1 MRYKKSK
8 ELFVKGNKHMVG
20 AVNSPVRAFNSVGGN
35 PIFIEKGKDAYLTDV
50 DGNEYV
56 DYVLS
61 YGPMLLGH
69 ANEKVK
75 NDVKVAL
82 ENSFSFGAST
92 EKEIEL
98 ANLICSAFPNM
109 DKVRM
114 VNSGTEAVMSAIRL
128 ARAYTGKNQI
138 IKFAGCYHGHA
149 DMLLVAAGSGLVTG
163 SLPGSKGVPKDTV
176 ANTLIANYNDI
187 ESVKAQITTHHDIAA
202 IILEPVAGNMGC
214 VLPQNGFLKKLKQ
227 LATENGILLVID
239 EVMTGFR
246 DSFGGAQKAF
256 GVEADITCLGKV
268 IGGGFPV
275 GAYGAREEIMQ
286 MVAPL
291 GEMYQAG
298 TLSGNPI
305 AMTAGISMLKQLQ
318 NDEVYTKTSTY
329 INKLAN
335 FMRESAQ
342 KHGLPLVVN
351 TFGSMITPFFTNKP
365 VTNFEEAKA
374 ANREMF
380 NKFFWSLMDSGIYIA
395 PSPFEAWFVSSKHGE
410 KEFELT
416 CKAIDK
422 AFKQLRI
429 E

>member
-1 MRYKKSK
+1 MERYKKSK
-8 ELFVKGNKHMVG
+8 ELFEKGCKHMVG

-50 DGNEYV
+50 DGNTYV

-61 YGPMLLGH
+61 YGPMILGH
-69 ANEKVK
+69 ANEDVIGDVK
-75 NDVKVAL
+75 NAL

-92 EKEIEL
+92 EKEIEIAEL
-98 ANLICSAFPNM
+98 LCSAFPNM

-163 SLPGSKGVPKDTV
+163 SLPGSKGVPQANID
-176 ANTLIANYNDI
+176 NTLIANFNDI
-187 ESVKAQITTHHDIAA
+187 ESVKTQINSNTDIAA
-202 IILEPVAGNMGC
+202 IIIEPVAGNMGC
-214 VLPQNGFLKKLKQ
+214 VLPKDNFLKELKQ
-227 LATENGILLVID
+227 LASDNGILLVID

-256 GVEADITCLGKV
+256 DVEADIICLGKV

-286 MVAPL
+286 TVAPL
-291 GEMYQAG
+291 GGMYQAG

-305 AMTAGISMLKQLQ
+305 AMSAGLTTLKQLK
-318 NDEVYTKTSTY
+318 NGNVYSKTSAY
-329 INKLAN
+329 IEKLAD
-335 FMRESAQ
+335 FMRSSAK
-342 KHGLPLVVN
+342 KHGLPLTVN
-351 TFGSMITPFFTNKP
+351 TFGSMITPFFTDKP

-374 ANREMF
+374 ANADMF
-380 NKFFWSLMDSGIYIA
+380 TKFFWSLMDSGIYIA
-395 PSPFEAWFVSSKHGE
+395 PSPFEAWFVSAAHGD
-410 KEFELT
+410 KEMELT
-416 CKAIDK
+416 CNAIDK
-422 AFKQLRI
+422 AFGELV
-429 E
+429 

>member
-1 MRYKKSK
+1 MKFQKSK
-8 ELFVKGNKHMVG
+8 ALFEKGSQHMVG

-35 PIFIEKGKDAYLTDV
+35 PIFIEKGNGAYLTDV

-61 YGPMLLGH
+61 YGPMFLGH
-69 ANEKVK
+69 ANEQVK
-75 NDVKVAL
+75 NDVKLAL

-98 ANLICSAFPNM
+98 ADLICSAFPNM

-149 DMLLVAAGSGLVTG
+149 DMLLVAAGSGVVTG
-163 SLPGSKGVPKDTV
+163 SLPGSKGVPNQSIE
-176 ANTLIANYNDI
+176 NTLIANYNDI
-187 ESVKAQITTHHDIAA
+187 QSVKNQIDTHHDIAA
-202 IILEPVAGNMGC
+202 IIVEPVAGNMGC
-214 VLPQNGFLKKLKQ
+214 VLPQNDFLKDLKKV
-227 LATENGILLVID
+227 AAEHNILLIID

-246 DSFGGAQKAF
+246 DSFGGAQRAF
-256 GVEADITCLGKV
+256 DVEADIVCLGKV

-291 GEMYQAG
+291 GGMYQAG

-305 AMTAGISMLKQLQ
+305 AMTAGISMLKQLK
-318 NDEVYTKTSTY
+318 DDSVYSKTHAY
-329 INKLAN
+329 ILKLAD
-335 FMRESAQ
+335 FMRDTA
-342 KHGLPLVVN
+342 KKYNIPLTVN
-351 TFGSMITPFFTNKP
+351 TFGSMITPFFTAQP

-374 ANREMF
+374 ANGEMF
-380 NKFFWSLMDSGIYIA
+380 TKFFWSLIDSGVYIA
-395 PSPFEAWFVSSKHGE
+395 PSPFEAWFVSTKHGD
-410 KEFELT
+410 KEFEIT
-416 CKAIDK
+416 TKAIEK
-422 AFKQLRI
+422 AFAELAS
-429 E
+429 